1 MGGNCGNIF
10 TQGYWFE
17 YMRKV
22 RNDIIFIVVLLLGV
36 SLAALAIFL
45 FSAPGDRVT
54 VTVGGEKVGEYS
66 LDEDRV
72 VEIKSVDGYNILV
85 IEGGVAYVKDASC
98 PDGICSSHRPVSR
111 GGESI
116 ICLPNEVVI
125 EVYSADKTVPE
136 IDIIN

>member
-1 MGGNCGNIF
+1 
-10 TQGYWFE
+10 
-17 YMRKV
+17 MRKV

-54 VTVGGEKVGEYS
+54 VTIGGEKVGEYS

-85 IEGGVAYVKDASC
+85 IESGVAYVKDASC